1 MVCLCISKISCC
13 YLIITWMLTY
23 IRVSKNIQKKIKFR
37 WKIRIQHGPDKQDSS
52 KKKCVLMKKL
62 SKLLYLFYNTR
73 VLYSDRGETPL
84 WSECLP
90 LLIRDSRYLVFCCHS
105 VISLFTALYFSKNST
120 CKFNTKSLRPVNG
133 SAWQFKR
140 PLVPL
145 SRLSLCTRN
154 KCPASKER
162 KVTLGTRML
171 RPSTILSK
179 TCGAI

>member
-1 MVCLCISKISCC
+1 MHKFDAWSVHFNFNSQHQSLHMIKFLGGSEEKMVCLCISKISCC

-23 IRVSKNIQKKIKFR
+23 IRVSKNIQKKIKFG

-52 KKKCVLMKKL
+52 KKKCVLMKML

-73 VLYSDRGETPL
+73 VLYSDRGEIPL

-120 CKFNTKSLRPVNG
+120 CKFNTTAAK
-133 SAWQFKR
+133 AWDQ
-140 PLVPL
+140 
-145 SRLSLCTRN
+145 
-154 KCPASKER
+154 
-162 KVTLGTRML
+162 
-171 RPSTILSK
+171 
-179 TCGAI
+179 